1 MKMKFLKTE
10 IQVGGKI
17 ALETKQQ
24 QKCSAKK
31 NFWQETQKLE
41 INFVRMAK
49 MQFYSRLP
57 KFD

>member
-17 ALETKQQ
+17 ALETKQKQ

-31 NFWQETQKLE
+31 TFGRKLK
-41 INFVRMAK
+41 NSK
-49 MQFYSRLP
+49 
-57 KFD
+57 

>member
-31 NFWQETQKLE
+31 LLAGNSKTRNKLCW
-41 INFVRMAK
+41 
-49 MQFYSRLP
+49 
-57 KFD
+57 DG